1 VSLFDVAQLAPSD
14 IVAIL
19 DLADVMKSTPVGPG
33 YSGKTVVPMFFEPST
48 RTRVSF
54 DLAASKLGADVVV
67 FDNRNSSSA
76 KGESLRDTARTVGAM
91 EPDILIVRH
100 ERAGAPEAVARW
112 SGRPVVNAGD
122 GRRAH
127 PTQTLADLL
136 TIRGHFGGFAD
147 LRVGMIGDIVNSR
160 VARGLL
166 SCLPSLGASMVAVG
180 PKTFTPDEGIW
191 DVDVSS
197 DLDSV
202 LGELDI
208 VYLLRVQ
215 KERGGGLG
223 YPSDAEYHR
232 RFGLNDSRA
241 DQLKPGCVLMHPGPM
256 NRGVE
261 ISNSLADGERSL
273 ILDQVAAGIPVRMA
287 VMARIMDGSR

>member
-1 VSLFDVAQLAPSD
+1 MSLFDIAQLSPSE
-14 IVAIL
+14 IINLL
-19 DLADVMKSTPVGPG
+19 DLAEEMKKKPVGPRYQG
-33 YSGKTVVPMFFEPST
+33 RTIVPMFFEPST

-54 DLAASKLGADVVV
+54 DLAASRLGADVVV
-67 FDNRNSSSA
+67 FDHRNSSSA
-76 KGESLRDTARTVGAM
+76 KGETLRDTARTVGAM
-91 EPDILIVRH
+91 EPDLLIVRH
-100 ERAGAPEAVARW
+100 ESAGAPEAVARW

-136 TIRGHFGGFAD
+136 TIRDHFGGFAD
-147 LRVGMIGDIVNSR
+147 LRVGMVGDIVNSR

-166 SCLPSLGASMVAVG
+166 SCLPAFGVSVVAVG
-180 PKTFTPDEGIW
+180 PTTFIPEDGVWETE
-191 DVDVSS
+191 VSS

-223 YPSDAEYHR
+223 YPSDAEYHK
-232 RFGLNDSRA
+232 RFGLSDIRA
-241 DQLKPGCVLMHPGPM
+241 DQLKPGCVVMHPGPM

-273 ILDQVAAGIPVRMA
+273 ILTQVAAGVHVRMA
-287 VMARIMDGSR
+287 VMARILDGAT

>member
-1 VSLFDVAQLAPSD
+1 MSLFDICQLSQSEIID
-14 IVAIL
+14 IL
-19 DLADVMKSTPVGPG
+19 DRADEMKKSPVGAS
-33 YSGKTVVPMFFEPST
+33 YSGKAIVPMFFEPST
-48 RTRVSF
+48 RTKVSF
-54 DLAASKLGADVVV
+54 DLAASKLGAAVVA
-67 FDNRNSSSA
+67 FDHRNSSSA
-76 KGESLRDTARTVGAM
+76 KGETLRDTARTVGAM
-91 EPDILIVRH
+91 DPDLLIVRH
-100 ERAGAPEAVARW
+100 EKAGAPEAVARW
-112 SGRPVVNAGD
+112 SGTPVVNAGD

-136 TIRGHFGGFAD
+136 TIRDHFGGFAG
-147 LRVGMIGDIVNSR
+147 LRVGMVGDIVNSR

-166 SCLPSLGASMVAVG
+166 SCLPPLGASLVAVG
-180 PKTFTPDEGIW
+180 PATFTPEEGIW
-191 DVDVSS
+191 DTDVSN

-223 YPSDAEYHR
+223 YPSDGEYHK

-241 DQLKPGCVLMHPGPM
+241 DQLKPGCVVMHPGPM

-261 ISNSLADGERSL
+261 ISDSLADGERSL
-273 ILDQVAAGIPVRMA
+273 ILSQVAAGVPVRMA
-287 VMARIMDGSR
+287 VMARILDGAS